1 MHGTCLETEHWF
13 DFFVYL
19 FDGVFSGGR
28 GDVNFCCAVGF
39 SLIRHAYDIHNVLHI
54 IKILSEKIIFSL
66 DEI

>member
-1 MHGTCLETEHWF
+1 MHGTCLGTEHWF

-19 FDGVFSGGR
+19 FDWVFFRGE

-39 SLIRHAYDIHNVLHI
+39 SLIRHGYV